1 MTPSTANPHAEV
13 AATNANA
20 AGDGKKGTAIASG
33 GSVVPMMNRS
43 QALANAVNSGSANRR
58 R

>member
-1 MTPSTANPHAEV
+1 VV
-13 AATNANA
+13 A
-20 AGDGKKGTAIASG
+20 
-33 GSVVPMMNRS
+33 MMNRS